1 MPNFISAKIKV
12 DGDEAIRS
20 FNNIGASI
28 RNNVALGNLM
38 ATGLTTALS
47 AVTGA
52 VGGLVNAFGESADI
66 IQGNIST
73 ADDFAKLS
81 GVSFDEAGGFID
93 AFSIR
98 MANAA
103 ASLPGVTEGYIGI
116 GKSLTDEL
124 IPSFM
129 SLDGVLDQD
138 AMAASLDKLS
148 ISAGIRA
155 DAAGVTISE
164 SGRAIAKLLG
174 GQTSIAELA
183 RLDFWERNKASL
195 SVIKGHLE
203 TQGIELKDMTSKE
216 ILDLAQTALEVSD
229 EMIQA
234 SSNSVGGMID
244 GFKSSLLDPTS
255 GLFGFMR
262 EIDGRS
268 VMDAAAGTIKK
279 LIGPGGLFYEI
290 SQLAETLGLSADPA
304 AMIIDGLDAVTG
316 WLVGLNSFLNTFRAK
331 IVRGVIDPV
340 DFDLGKITSS
350 IGAFAGGLFDRLS
363 SAINSMDVTVIGNR
377 LGLGIAAAIDG
388 IVSFVRNVDF
398 LAIGNA
404 FLKLGMVGVYAIG
417 TAMANVDYGAIAMMW
432 FKGLRLA
439 AMTAIAVIGASIVGV
454 SAPIIAVIAVVAAT
468 VTGIF
473 IGIKNFWVSRGGTL
487 QSVMASVADQIAS
500 LFRALKDRIAAM
512 LSIFNG
518 SDGPSGFTGR
528 RTMPNKASGL
538 DQMGLFD
545 AMDRERAAAPGANLV
560 VANDTEAIFN
570 RSQQA
575 GLLSALTAPRGGM
588 NVTININGAQ
598 QSADEITQKVTQAL
612 NQQWRKFS
620 QSQLSASF

>member
-1 MPNFISAKIKV
+1 MPNLISAKIKV

-38 ATGLTTALS
+38 ATGLTSALS

-52 VGGLVNAFGESADI
+52 VGGVVNAFGESSDI
-66 IQGNIST
+66 IQANIST

-81 GVSFDEAGGFID
+81 GVSFDEAGVFID
-93 AFSIR
+93 AFSER
-98 MANAA
+98 MAKAA

-129 SLDGVLDQD
+129 DASGALDEDG
-138 AMAASLDKLS
+138 MAQALDKLS

-155 DAAGVTISE
+155 DAAGVTIAE

-174 GQTSIAELA
+174 GQTSIAELG
-183 RLDFWERNKASL
+183 RLDFFERSKASL
-195 SVIKGHLE
+195 SVIKDHLE
-203 TQGIELKDMTSKE
+203 TQGVELKDMTSKE
-216 ILDLAQTALEVSD
+216 ILNLAQTALSVSD

-244 GFKSSLLDPTS
+244 GFKSSMFDPTS

-279 LIGPGGLFYEI
+279 LIGPTGIFYKI
-290 SQLAETLGLSADPA
+290 GKIAEGLGLSADPA
-304 AMIIDGLDAVTG
+304 AMIINGLDAVTE
-316 WLVGLNSFLNTFRAK
+316 WLSGIDTFLSAFRSK
-331 IVRGVIDPV
+331 IDRGVLSMG
-340 DFDLGKITSS
+340 DFDL
-350 IGAFAGGLFDRLS
+350 S
-363 SAINSMDVTVIGNR
+363 SATK
-377 LGLGIAAAIDG
+377 GIAGFTSGLINKVGHAINTMDITAVGGALGRAIAAGIDG
-388 IVSFVRNVDF
+388 MVGFIRNVDF
-398 LAIGNA
+398 LAIADG

-417 TAMANVDYGAIAMMW
+417 TAIANVDYGALAMMW

-439 AMTAIAVIGASIVGV
+439 GMAAIAVIGASIVGV
-454 SAPIIAVIAVVAAT
+454 SAPIIGAIAAVAAT
-468 VTGIF
+468 MTATFIALQANWQGAVAGIRGAMDAFGSAIQGAIDGVTAQARNLTRWIPG
-473 IGIKNFWVSRGGTL
+473 VGG
-487 QSVMASVADQIAS
+487 
-500 LFRALKDRIAAM
+500 
-512 LSIFNG
+512 G
-518 SDGPSGFTGR
+518 DGPTGA
-528 RTMPNKASGL
+528 MPNKASGL

-545 AMDRERAAAPGANLV
+545 AMDRERSAAPGANLV

-570 RSQQA
+570 RAQQSS
-575 GLLSALTAPRGGM
+575 LLSALSAPRGG
-588 NVTININGAQ
+588 NSLSIGQVVIQSAGDPAQ
-598 QSADEITQKVTQAL
+598 QAEAFMREVDR
-612 NQQWRKFS
+612 QWRKFS

>member
-1 MPNFISAKIKV
+1 M
-12 DGDEAIRS
+12 
-20 FNNIGASI
+20 
-28 RNNVALGNLM
+28 
-38 ATGLTTALS
+38 
-47 AVTGA
+47 
-52 VGGLVNAFGESADI
+52 
-66 IQGNIST
+66 
-73 ADDFAKLS
+73 
-81 GVSFDEAGGFID
+81 
-93 AFSIR
+93 
-98 MANAA
+98 
-103 ASLPGVTEGYIGI
+103 
-116 GKSLTDEL
+116 
-124 IPSFM
+124 
-129 SLDGVLDQD
+129 
-138 AMAASLDKLS
+138 
-148 ISAGIRA
+148 
-155 DAAGVTISE
+155 
-164 SGRAIAKLLG
+164 
-174 GQTSIAELA
+174 AELS
-183 RLDFWERNKASL
+183 RLDFFEKNKAVL
-195 SVIKGHLE
+195 ATLKTNLE
-203 TQGIELKDMTSKE
+203 AQGKELKELSSKE
-216 ILDLAQTALEVSD
+216 ILDLAQTALSVAD
-229 EMIQA
+229 DVIQA

-279 LIGPGGLFYEI
+279 LIGPTGIFYKI
-290 SQLAETLGLSADPA
+290 GKIAEGLGLSADPA
-304 AMIIDGLDAVTG
+304 AMIINGLDAVTE
-316 WLVGLNSFLNTFRAK
+316 WLSGIDTFLSAFRSK
-331 IVRGVIDPV
+331 IDRGVIDIG
-340 DFDLGKITSS
+340 DFDPGAAMSGITSF
-350 IGAFAGGLFDRLS
+350 IGGLFNRLS
-363 SAINSMDVTVIGNR
+363 SAINNMDVTAIGNR
-377 LGLGIAAAIDG
+377 LGLGIALAVDG
-388 IVSFVRNVDF
+388 IVNFIRNVDF

-528 RTMPNKASGL
+528 RTMSKQSQRLRPDGPIR
-538 DQMGLFD
+538 